1 MGKTVAE
8 KIFDAHHVDNP
19 PDDIYVLH
27 LDAVFCYEI
36 STAVAINDLMAR
48 GKDRVCHIEAESFSE
63 EIPFM
68 LPDFHYTLVAAGG
81 WLELADSRY

>member
-1 MGKTVAE
+1 
-8 KIFDAHHVDNP
+8 
-19 PDDIYVLH
+19 
-27 LDAVFCYEI
+27 
-36 STAVAINDLMAR
+36 MAR